1 MLMEKQKMEK
11 YKNCELDIV
20 QLFDENID
28 LLIQEAFSNLESE
41 SITKLSNTQWKY
53 VLAYIGHRLFPDNR
67 LLFDNTPISPN
78 TNIYDYNIIYNL
90 TLRYIILCYR
100 YNKLPSVMGLSLILN
115 IPVSSIKNWNNS
127 NLLYNATSNSGID
140 SGTIYDS
147 SILNSDEL
155 DSVRK
160 NVSPKPLDI
169 FKLLAT
175 SREDVLKDIA
185 IDSKQVVGTLAV
197 ANSEFGW
204 NVPGFMAQDEN
215 SHVLTASELPKLG
228 TIDNK

>member
-1 MLMEKQKMEK
+1 MEK

-53 VLAYIGHRLFPDNR
+53 VLSYIGFRLFPDNR

-100 YNKLPSVMGLSLILN
+100 YNKIPSVLGLSLILN
-115 IPVSSIKNWNNS
+115 IPISSIKNWNNS

-140 SGTIYDS
+140 SSTISDS

-169 FKLLAT
+169 FKLLAS

-185 IDSKQVVGTLAV
+185 IDSKQVVGALAV

-204 NVPGFMAQDEN
+204 NVQGNGTQVN
-215 SHVLTASELPKLG
+215 SIQSLSASELPLLPVQDDK
-228 TIDNK
+228 